1 MVVKKELVYPSENQE
16 QKENLLALV
25 QFAHF
30 DKSNH
35 KVTMSINDP
44 ILYIELENYIEENNM
59 YFEKQLNQKNFTIR
73 VEYFIELLLSMDE
86 KLE

>member
-1 MVVKKELVYPSENQE
+1 
-16 QKENLLALV
+16 
-25 QFAHF
+25 
-30 DKSNH
+30 
-35 KVTMSINDP
+35 
-44 ILYIELENYIEENNM
+44 M